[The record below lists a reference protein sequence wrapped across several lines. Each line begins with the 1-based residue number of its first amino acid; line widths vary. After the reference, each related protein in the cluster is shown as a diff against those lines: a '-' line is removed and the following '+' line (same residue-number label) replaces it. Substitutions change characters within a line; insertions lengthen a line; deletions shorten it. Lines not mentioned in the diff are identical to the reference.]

1 MTNFSYLS
9 NFNEII
15 ERFYTFLEK
24 KNELIYSFQFGF
36 RQQHSNTC
44 ALIHLRQLIRK
55 QLDGGN
61 YGCGIFV
68 DFEKAFDTVDHGI
81 LRKKVEHYDIEGIV
95 MNGLHLVL
103 VIENNLC
110 QWMVLMWIW
119 LTLALKCFRVL
130 YWILYSF

>member
-1 MTNFSYLS
+1 MKSLKDFIHSL
-9 NFNEII
+9 
-15 ERFYTFLEK
+15 K
-24 KNELIYSFQFGF
+24 KKDELIYSFQFCF

-55 QLDGGN
+55 QLDGCN

-110 QWMVLMWIW
+110 Q
-119 LTLALKCFRVL
+119 
-130 YWILYSF
+130 